1 MSSDTMLEEAETLDR
16 PNHAPDDGG
25 SDPIAGELGEGY
37 GTEGSGGDPET
48 PTRPRA
54 PKRRPRKVRSLTLDD
69 WLSLGGSALASF
81 ALMYVGYLHVVDF
94 SGTVGF
100 AVCWYVVFL
109 LVYGTVVAIANPR
122 HIVTERLVAATLY
135 LIAALVVFALA
146 STVIYTFAEGWRAF
160 VHVNFFT
167 HDMAGVASDAPL
179 NQGGIFHAIVGTV
192 IMVGMAVV
200 VAVPLGIGTAV
211 YMTEVKGPG
220 SHLIRTVVEAMT
232 ALSDILAGLFVYAT
246 LVVGFGLGKTG
257 LAAAIAIAVTMLPLV
272 ARASEVALRVVP
284 GGLREASE
292 ALGATH
298 WKTTWKVVLPSARA
312 GLVTAAILAIAR
324 GIGETA
330 VVLVTTG
337 ASSFLNF
344 NPVSEPMNSLPLYI
358 YTAYETHEPLALTR
372 AFGAA
377 SVLLAMVL
385 LLFVVARWIVRD
397 KSGRDGSRFLARAQ
411 SVRRADSVPSRRLG
425 RGGGAVRRFVTR
437 AAAVV
442 VAALVLSSLVGA
454 ALPAG
459 AATPQQINGSGS
471 SWAANAINQWVHDV
485 YSDGVDV
492 TFNPDGDAQG
502 RQDFANKV
510 SDFSVT
516 ADGYQGFDSTTGRL
530 RYLRRPCVRLFAG
543 GLRWHLVSL
552 SDQISTAPRSRTSG
566 FRERPWPRSSPTR
579 SPTGTTPKSPRTTTG
594 SSCRPS
600 RSSRWSSPRAPVPP
614 SN

>member
-1 MSSDTMLEEAETLDR
+1 VSSDTMVEEVETLDGTA
-16 PNHAPDDGG
+16 HAPDDSG
-25 SDPIAGELGEGY
+25 SDPVASQLVAGR
-37 GTEGSGGDPET
+37 GTDGSGGDSET

-69 WLSLGGSALASF
+69 WLSVGGSVLASF
-81 ALMYVGYLHVVDF
+81 ALVYVGYLHLVDF

-100 AVCWYVVFL
+100 AVCWYFVFL

-135 LIAALVVFALA
+135 LIAALVIFALA
-146 STVIYTFAEGWRAF
+146 TTVIYTFAEGWRAF
-160 VHVNFFT
+160 VHINFFT
-167 HDMAGVASDAPL
+167 HDMAGVSTNAPL

-192 IMVGMAVV
+192 IMVGLAVV

-385 LLFVVARWIVRD
+385 LLFVVARWVVRD
-397 KSGRDGSRFLARAQ
+397 KSGRDGSHFSLAR
-411 SVRRADSVPSRRLG
+411 
-425 RGGGAVRRFVTR
+425 
-437 AAAVV
+437 
-442 VAALVLSSLVGA
+442 
-454 ALPAG
+454 
-459 AATPQQINGSGS
+459 
-471 SWAANAINQWVHDV
+471 
-485 YSDGVDV
+485 
-492 TFNPDGDAQG
+492 
-502 RQDFANKV
+502 
-510 SDFSVT
+510 
-516 ADGYQGFDSTTGRL
+516 
-530 RYLRRPCVRLFAG
+530 RLFAARTPF
-543 GLRWHLVSL
+543 LRDD
-552 SDQISTAPRSRTSG
+552 SDGEVAQ
-566 FRERPWPRSSPTR
+566 
-579 SPTGTTPKSPRTTTG
+579 
-594 SSCRPS
+594 
-600 RSSRWSSPRAPVPP
+600 
-614 SN
+614 